1 MAAGPKPRMTLST
14 QAVLRALLEDPTVDR
29 YGLEVSAAT
38 GLPSGTLHPILARL
52 EHLGWVESDWETI
65 DPMKEGRPRRRYYR
79 LTADGLASAR
89 MAMAEVRAERS
100 RIAGRYRPAGRT
112 PLGEAT

>member
-1 MAAGPKPRMTLST
+1 MPSWRNPAD
-14 QAVLRALLEDPTVDR
+14 QQ
-29 YGLEVSAAT
+29 YGLQICAAT

-52 EHLGWVESDWETI
+52 EHLGWIESDWEKI
-65 DPMKEGRPRRRYYR
+65 DPQKEGRPRRRYYR

-89 MAMAEVRAERS
+89 AAVAQAHAERA
-100 RIAGRYRPAGRT
+100 RIAGRYRPSGRV